1 MLVAIRRSCTIRMPQ
16 VKCDVKHS
24 AISGASSHY
33 ANLLPLPDYL
43 HIFCQQFLTT
53 MRVNQHHV
61 LSTRKVLLLPYSAH
75 HVPTYHTW
83 MQDRE
88 LQSATASEPLT
99 LNEEYAMQRSWRE
112 DADKLTFIVC
122 LPPAHSDTRQAAIR
136 VGVDDSPE
144 RMVGDIN
151 LFLSQPV
158 DDDDDEDE
166 TWGSESVV
174 GEIEL
179 MIASKDL
186 HRQGYGRA
194 ALLTFMGYIIFHWP
208 AICLEYET
216 SSQQTAVS
224 RPTDPPNHKGQGLSG
239 QRASAS
245 AGAACALAPS
255 TIEDTRAELRYLR
268 VKIHQSNVASIKLFE
283 SVGYKCTRAGKANYF
298 GEVELRWRDEG
309 NFLQRLKD
317 LPWME
322 GNGWEAGVMSYDER
336 AMASVDGR

>member
-1 MLVAIRRSCTIRMPQ
+1 M
-16 VKCDVKHS
+16 K
-24 AISGASSHY
+24 
-33 ANLLPLPDYL
+33 
-43 HIFCQQFLTT
+43 
-53 MRVNQHHV
+53 VNQHHA
-61 LSTRKVLLLPYSAH
+61 LSTHKVLLLPYSVH

-83 MQDRE
+83 MQDPE

-99 LNEEYAMQRSWRE
+99 LDEEYAMQRSWRE

-122 LPPAHSDTRQAAIR
+122 LPLAHSDTRQAAIQ

-151 LFLSQPV
+151 LFISQPA
-158 DDDDDEDE
+158 DDDEDDDE
-166 TWGSESVV
+166 DDHGNYGRESVI

-179 MIASKDL
+179 MIARKDL

-194 ALLTFMGYIIFHWP
+194 ALLTFMGYIIFHWST
-208 AICLEYET
+208 ICLEYG
-216 SSQQTAVS
+216 SSPQQAVVS
-224 RPTDPPNHKGQGLSG
+224 RPTNPPNQEGEGLSG

-255 TIEDTRAELRYLR
+255 TTEDTRPGLRYLR
-268 VKIHQSNVASIKLFE
+268 VKIHQNNNASIKLFE
-283 SVGYKCTRAGKANYF
+283 SVGFEYTRASEANYF
-298 GEVELRWRDEG
+298 GEVELRWRDDG

-322 GNGWEAGVMSYDER
+322 GSGWEAGVMSYNEEG
-336 AMASVDGR
+336 AMASVDGI

>member
-1 MLVAIRRSCTIRMPQ
+1 
-16 VKCDVKHS
+16 
-24 AISGASSHY
+24 
-33 ANLLPLPDYL
+33 
-43 HIFCQQFLTT
+43 
-53 MRVNQHHV
+53 
-61 LSTRKVLLLPYSAH
+61 
-75 HVPTYHTW
+75 
-83 MQDRE
+83 MQDPE

-136 VGVDDSPE
+136 
-144 RMVGDIN
+144 
-151 LFLSQPV
+151 PV

-336 AMASVDGR
+336 AVASVDGR